1 MSYYLIIF
9 ICIIVDQ
16 LTKLWIVSVFMLY
29 ESVEVIPGFFNLVYV
44 VNKGAAFSMLADV
57 DSPWRHYFF
66 VVVGT
71 AAMIG
76 LTVVYY
82 QTRKQSKIYGVA
94 LALICGGA
102 AGNLIDRVRF
112 GYVVDFL
119 DFYVG
124 AYHWP
129 AFNVAD
135 SAICVGVGLFLL
147 INVLQVKNNRE
158 KSKEK

>member
-57 DSPWRHYFF
+57 ESPWRHYFF
-66 VVVGT
+66 VVVGV

-119 DFYVG
+119 DFYVRS
-124 AYHWP
+124 YHWP

-135 SAICVGVGLFLL
+135 SSICVGVGLFLM
-147 INVLQVKNNRE
+147 INVLQGKNNSE
-158 KSKEK
+158 KNKEK